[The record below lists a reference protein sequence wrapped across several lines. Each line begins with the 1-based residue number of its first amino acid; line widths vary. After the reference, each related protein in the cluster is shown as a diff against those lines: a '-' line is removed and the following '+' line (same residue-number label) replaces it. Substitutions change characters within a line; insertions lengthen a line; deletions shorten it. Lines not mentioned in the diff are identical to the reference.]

1 MKLTGEK
8 AQLLAKTVKVTLV
21 PHSQNGLE
29 GKWLDA
35 TGKERKKEGET
46 KKSIIGDLGILFL
59 KDLYYTPTH
68 FC

>member
-35 TGKERKKEGET
+35 TGKERKRVKQ